1 MRILLANDLP
11 PGPSGGAEVHVGRLG
26 DALVDLGHQVRVV
39 SADGLKV
46 GWRRVLDFW
55 DPGARRLLRRGVD
68 DFAPDVVHYHN
79 IINELSTS
87 VLGLGPP
94 SVLTIHDPRVL
105 GTRFG
110 MDQDRSVLVPAV
122 AARATK
128 DRLARARFRRTIDA
142 TIIPNRVLAV
152 RARELGFPN
161 VHVVENFT
169 PITPCGPP
177 GSEVVFVGALEQ
189 HKGPDVLLDAWER
202 IAARHPDVSLRIVG
216 DGSRRP
222 LIADRVRDAGPTAR
236 VRLVGSVEPDA
247 VPAQLSFAAVVVVP
261 SLGAEN
267 CPLVV
272 LEAMAAGRPVV
283 VSDWHGAD
291 DTVDDEVGAVVRAG
305 DVSALA
311 EVLDRLLSDRS
322 LIDRLGDAARARA
335 VERWS
340 PAQVKRIV
348 EVYESVR
355 S

>member
-1 MRILLANDLP
+1 M
-11 PGPSGGAEVHVGRLG
+11 
-26 DALVDLGHQVRVV
+26 
-39 SADGLKV
+39 
-46 GWRRVLDFW
+46 
-55 DPGARRLLRRGVD
+55 
-68 DFAPDVVHYHN
+68 
-79 IINELSTS
+79 
-87 VLGLGPP
+87 
-94 SVLTIHDPRVL
+94 
-105 GTRFG
+105 
-110 MDQDRSVLVPAV
+110 
-122 AARATK
+122 
-128 DRLARARFRRTIDA
+128 
-142 TIIPNRVLAV
+142 
-152 RARELGFPN
+152 
-161 VHVVENFT
+161 
-169 PITPCGPP
+169 
-177 GSEVVFVGALEQ
+177 
-189 HKGPDVLLDAWER
+189 
-202 IAARHPDVSLRIVG
+202 
-216 DGSRRP
+216 
-222 LIADRVRDAGPTAR
+222 
-236 VRLVGSVEPDA
+236 
-247 VPAQLSFAAVVVVP
+247 PAQLSFAAVVVVP